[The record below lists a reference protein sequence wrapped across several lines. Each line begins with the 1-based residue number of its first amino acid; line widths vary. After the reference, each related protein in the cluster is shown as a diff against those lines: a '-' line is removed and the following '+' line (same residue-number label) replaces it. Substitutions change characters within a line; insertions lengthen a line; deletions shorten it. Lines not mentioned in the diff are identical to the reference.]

1 MENASDNS
9 QDSESNQQLP
19 EDRASSSAAPSFIME
34 SDSFV
39 EFPKTNA
46 SEQVIK
52 ADKPP
57 LTEEQ

>member
-1 MENASDNS
+1 MENASDNNS
-9 QDSESNQQLP
+9 QDSQSKQQLP
-19 EDRASSSAAPSFIME
+19 EDRSSSSAAPSFIME

-52 ADKPP
+52 ADKAPQ
-57 LTEEQ
+57 TEE